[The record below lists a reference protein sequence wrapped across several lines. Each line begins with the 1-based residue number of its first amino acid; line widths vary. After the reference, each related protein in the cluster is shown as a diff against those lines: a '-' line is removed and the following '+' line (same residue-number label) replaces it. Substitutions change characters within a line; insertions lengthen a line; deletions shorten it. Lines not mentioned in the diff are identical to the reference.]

1 MWPKEDIPDNASV
14 FMRIHKNFI
23 IGGDVMPNAFR
34 DQGPGVSVDWNE
46 YSTPLETRNRARTPS
61 ANAVISMIAAEIHK
75 IDALIVEHAPIQ
87 ENTFDEE
94 GRPLAPNR
102 AHSEVIGQKTTEVR
116 VKLSRIWVWKI
127 RLDDTAKAAGG

>member
-23 IGGDVMPNAFR
+23 VGGDVTPNTFR
-34 DQGPGVSVDWNE
+34 DQGPGMSVDWNE

-61 ANAVISMIAAEIHK
+61 ANAVISMIAAEIRK
-75 IDALIVEHAPIQ
+75 IDALTVEHTPIQ
-87 ENTFDEE
+87 ENSFDEE

-102 AHSEVIGQKTTEVR
+102 AHSEVIGQKTPEVR
-116 VKLSRIWVWKI
+116 VKLSRIWAWEI
-127 RLDDTAKAAGG
+127 RLAENVRTAGG